1 MNDEIH
7 QRTFWGND
15 MYSLKENQNFEIE
28 QYQQRPTFSS
38 FLPGIAGV
46 DGIPM
51 WVFYVNRGQGIASFG
66 VQDKDH
72 AIMEFLPAD
81 KSYQLVQVQGFRTFI
96 KIIENSKITFL
107 EPFSSQS
114 NSDAKETMVI
124 SENKL
129 ALEYVN
135 EVNGIKMT
143 VEYFILP
150 ESPVAGLV
158 RHVKFQNLSNNEK
171 QIELLDGLPSVF
183 PSGVPNAAYKELGN
197 TIKSWFDVYNFEN
210 DIPFYKLRGS
220 MEDTAEVKEVH
231 QGNFYMSLISYRGEE
246 KRSKPIID
254 RDIIFGTDTTLQLPL
269 NFMEENIEVLMA
281 EEAQTTN
288 KVSCG
293 FTATKVELE
302 PNEEL
307 EIYTVVGHASELKTV
322 NTYVKEEITISRLR
336 NMQKIAATITDKI
349 TQPIKSK
356 TGQPLFDAYSRQ
368 SYLDNG
374 LRGGFPVVFGND
386 EKQSLYYLYSRKHG
400 DLERDYNFFS
410 LSPTYYSQG
419 NGNYRDINQNRRC
432 DVFFEPKVKDYNVK
446 LFMNLIQLD
455 GYNPLGVKG
464 VRFSIDPKAFD
475 FSPYVSKDTEEKVS
489 KFFSSSYT
497 PGELKHFLEDEKVTL
512 ATSFD
517 VFLAEV
523 LNVSEHLFQAEF
535 GEGYWMDHWTYNLD
549 LIESYLAIYP
559 DKKAELY
566 FNKDY
571 QYFES
576 PARVK
581 KRVDKY
587 VINNGKLRQYGAI
600 YEDKQKEHEAA
611 KNNGVMWVKGKR
623 GQGDVYKTTLY
634 SKLFL
639 LGLVKAST
647 LAPMG
652 LGVEMEA
659 DKPGWNDSLN
669 GLPGMIGASTSELF
683 EVKRLFD
690 LLLEVTGEEQVAL
703 PFEAADFLSGV
714 VKAIKKVEALEIN
727 EDEYW
732 HEVSSLRE
740 NYRETIYQGISGE
753 ESVFTVEEIKE
764 MSQIL
769 KARVEKGIERVRSYN
784 GELVPTYFYFEPKN
798 SLENGV
804 PAISEL
810 EWTPKAVTPF
820 LEGIVKSLKMTEDG
834 QEAKKIYDAVRASD
848 IYDNKLGMYKTS
860 MSILE
865 EPNELGRAN
874 AFTPGW
880 LENESIFLH
889 MEYKYLLA
897 TLKSGLAAEFYEDM
911 KTALI
916 PFLDPKVYGRSTLEN
931 SSFIASSANPN
942 PKLHG
947 RGFVSRLSGSTIEF
961 MNMWFVM
968 MTGGKPFKVEGEE
981 LVCQLSPI
989 LPSWMFT
996 ENGEVSCT
1004 FLGACELTYL
1014 NAKKLDTFGDNAALP
1029 VQYTLTYGDGET
1041 VNLQGDSVRGTYAQD
1056 IRNGKITKISVQL
1069 G

>member
-1 MNDEIH
+1 
-7 QRTFWGND
+7 
-15 MYSLKENQNFEIE
+15 MYSLNENQSFQI
-28 QYQQRPTFSS
+28 QQFQQRPTFSS

-96 KIIENSKITFL
+96 KIIEGNQSTFL
-107 EPFSSQS
+107 EPFSTHQG
-114 NSDAKETMVI
+114 NQLEVMEI

-129 ALEYVN
+129 ALEYLN
-135 EVNGIKMT
+135 EIHEVKMK
-143 VEYFILP
+143 VEYFTLP
-150 ESPVAGLV
+150 QSPVAGLV
-158 RHVKFQNLSNNEK
+158 RHVTFINTSNKERRF
-171 QIELLDGLPSVF
+171 ELLDGLPSVF

-197 TIKSWFDVYNFEN
+197 TIKSWFDVYNLEN
-210 DIPFYKLRGS
+210 NIPFYRLRGS

-231 QGNFYMSLISYRGEE
+231 KGNFFMSLISYRGEE
-246 KRSKPIID
+246 TLGKPIVD
-254 RDIIFGTDTTLQLPL
+254 RDIIFGTDTTLQAPINFL
-269 NFMEENIEVLMA
+269 NESIEKLVAKEE
-281 EEAQTTN
+281 QTTN
-288 KVSCG
+288 KVSGG
-293 FTATKVELE
+293 FTAVNVNLA

-307 EIYTVVGHASELKTV
+307 EIYTVVGHASNLATV
-322 NTYVKEEITISRLR
+322 NSYVKEKITIPRLR
-336 NMQKIAATITDKI
+336 EMQEIAATITDQI
-349 TQPIKSK
+349 TAPIKAK

-374 LRGGFPVVFGND
+374 LRGGFPFVF
-386 EKQSLYYLYSRKHG
+386 EKEDKQNLYYLYSRKHG

-432 DVFFEPKVKDYNVK
+432 DVFFEPRVKDYNVK
-446 LFMNLIQLD
+446 MFMNLIQLD

-464 VRFSIDPKAFD
+464 VRFSIDHISFD
-475 FSPYVSKDTEEKVS
+475 FSPYVTKEFEEKVRE
-489 KFFSSSYT
+489 FFHSSYT
-497 PGELKHFLEDEKVTL
+497 PGELKHFLEGEKVL
-512 ATSFD
+512 LLTSFD
-517 VFLAEV
+517 EFLTAV
-523 LNVSEHLFQAEF
+523 LSVSDHLFQAEF

-559 DKKAELY
+559 DKMEELY

-581 KRVDKY
+581 EREEKY

-611 KNNGVMWVKGKR
+611 QNNGVLWVKDKR
-623 GQGDVYKTTLY
+623 GQGEVYKTTLY

-639 LGLVKAST
+639 LGLVKTAT

-690 LLLEVTGEEQVAL
+690 ILLDVDSKEKVAL
-703 PFEAADFLSGV
+703 PIEAADFLNGV
-714 VKAIKKVEALEIN
+714 VNAIKKVETLAIN

-732 HEVSSLRE
+732 HEVSTLRE

-753 ESVFTVEEIKE
+753 ESIYTVDEVKE

-798 SLENGV
+798 RLDQGV

-820 LEGIVKSLKMTEDG
+820 LEGVVKSLKLTEDQ
-834 QEAKKIYDAVRASD
+834 QEAKKIYEAVRASD

-860 MSILE
+860 MSIQE

-880 LENESIFLH
+880 LENESVFLH

-897 TLKSGLAAEFYEDM
+897 TLKSGLAKEFYDDM

-968 MTGGKPFKVEGEE
+968 MTGGKPFTFENEE
-981 LVCQLSPI
+981 LTVQLSPI

-996 ENGEVSCT
+996 ENGEVSFT
-1004 FLGACELTYL
+1004 FLGSCDITYV
-1014 NAKKLDTFGDNAALP
+1014 NSKKLDTYGSDKVSP
-1029 VQYTLTYGDGET
+1029 TEYVLTYSNGET
-1041 VNLQGDSVRGTYAQD
+1041 IIVEGSTIRGVHAED
-1056 IRNGKITKISVQL
+1056 IRNGKVRKMVVTL
-1069 G
+1069 N